1 MRSHCFIPDGKLDM
15 TQRRLIAALAMA
27 VSWSL
32 LANSAA
38 RVETF
43 AADENRTPGQS
54 ARVFPGKSWQQAS
67 PSSQGVD
74 EAKLKT
80 AVDDLAEGFRDW
92 GGIDKLVIVRHGRLI
107 WKGPKS
113 DESIQVYSVTKSFTS
128 TALGLL
134 IDDKKVTLET
144 LAKDFEPR
152 LAEHYPAVTLRHFAT
167 MTSGYDAVGGGYE
180 RDQQGRIDGDRR
192 PETPPDTPLFPPGAR
207 FRYWDDAMT
216 QFGHVLT
223 RAAGEPLDQLVR
235 RRIGEPIG
243 MANWQWAEVG
253 SSKGKALDWPGG
265 IHTSASELARFGL
278 LYLNRGNWDGRQL
291 ISADWVDQATTVQ
304 VPPSVPNDA
313 LPRSRGAG
321 VYGYNWWVNGI
332 KPNGKRLWPGAP
344 PKTYIALGLNTN
356 VCIVIPEWDMV
367 ISRTNGHT
375 ADKRVSTPPNVDG
388 IWSGFFGK
396 LSEAVDSD
404 GG

>member
-1 MRSHCFIPDGKLDM
+1 MKR
-15 TQRRLIAALAMA
+15 RRLFAAIVLITLWP
-27 VSWSL
+27 V
-32 LANSAA
+32 LANSTG
-38 RVETF
+38 RVEIF
-43 AADENRTPGQS
+43 AADENRAQVRSET
-54 ARVFPGKSWQQAS
+54 VFPGKSWLVAS

-74 EAKLKT
+74 EEKFKS
-80 AVDDLAEGFRDW
+80 AVDHLAERFRDW
-92 GGIDKLVIVRHGRLI
+92 GGIETLVIVRHGRLI
-107 WKGPKS
+107 WNGPRG

-144 LAKDFEPR
+144 LAKDLEPR

-180 RDQQGRIDGDRR
+180 KDQQGRIDGDRR
-192 PETPPDTPLFPPGAR
+192 PETPADTPLFPPGAR

-235 RRIGEPIG
+235 RRTAEPIG
-243 MANWQWAEVG
+243 MTNWKWAEVG
-253 SSKGKALDWPGG
+253 SSKDKALDWPGG
-265 IHTSASELARFGL
+265 IHTSAIELARFGL

-291 ISADWVDQATTVQ
+291 ISADWVDQATTEQ
-304 VPPSVPNDA
+304 VPASVPNDD

-321 VYGYNWWVNGI
+321 VYGYNWWINGI

-344 PKTYIALGLNTN
+344 PGTYFALGLNTN

-367 ISRTNGHT
+367 IARTNGHT
-375 ADKRVSTPPNVDG
+375 SDKRVSTPPKVDEL
-388 IWSGFFGK
+388 WSGFFSE
-396 LSEAVDSD
+396 LSAAVARQDERPNPK
-404 GG
+404 